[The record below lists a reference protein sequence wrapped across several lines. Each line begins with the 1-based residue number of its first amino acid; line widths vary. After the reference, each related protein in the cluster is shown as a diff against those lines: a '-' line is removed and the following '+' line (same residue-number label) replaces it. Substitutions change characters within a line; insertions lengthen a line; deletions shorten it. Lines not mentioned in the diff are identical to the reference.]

1 MNENILR
8 LILPSLKAQKNT
20 DRTDRNNDDASLII
34 PLALLIMSDSRDF
47 FLALALIYIIC
58 S

>member
-8 LILPSLKAQKNT
+8 LILPSLKAQKNSP
-20 DRTDRNNDDASLII
+20 RTDCGDDASLII
-34 PLALLIMSDSRDF
+34 PLALLIMFDSRDF
-47 FLALALIYIIC
+47 FLALALLYIIG

>member
-8 LILPSLKAQKNT
+8 LILPSLKAQKNSY
-20 DRTDRNNDDASLII
+20 RTDCGDDASLII
-34 PLALLIMSDSRDF
+34 PLALLIMFDSRDF
-47 FLALALIYIIC
+47 FLALALLYIIG